1 MGRRPKIN
9 REDVLRA
16 ARETFAERGFE
27 GATLAAIAA
36 KLDVSPAALLRH
48 AATKEEL
55 FTAAMAE
62 GKADFQIP
70 VAFLADVSG
79 AEDPRPVLRR
89 FAETLVPFIEKK
101 LDEQVAR
108 WMRTKSD
115 ETRGFPLAFDPAA
128 GPTPPQRALA
138 LLEDYFRR
146 AAAAGTVRVS
156 DPLAGALAFLG
167 ELQSY
172 VVLHKLV
179 RILEPPLPLD
189 RYLDTVFEIWTHG
202 ALGASAPTASGVLG
216 EPHEAQDHP
225 GPAAVDR
232 GRSSR
237 LVVPDASGEEGRGP
251 DPGGVDRGPDGGGG
265 VAGGGTRR
273 RRPR

>member
-9 REDVLRA
+9 RDDVLRA

-55 FTAAMAE
+55 FAAAMQL
-62 GKADFQIP
+62 GQADFQLP
-70 VAFLADVSG
+70 VAFLAEVPG
-79 AEDPRPVLRR
+79 TEDPRPVLRR
-89 FAETLVPFIEKK
+89 FAEILVPFIERKF
-101 LDEQVAR
+101 DEQVAR
-108 WMRTKSD
+108 WMRAKSD
-115 ETRGFPLAFDPAA
+115 EIRGFPLPFDLDA
-128 GPTPPQRALA
+128 GPTPPQRVLA
-138 LLEDYFRR
+138 LLEGYFRR
-146 AAAAGTVRVS
+146 AGEAGTLRVG

-202 ALGASAPTASGVLG
+202 ALGASPAAAGVLG
-216 EPHEAQDHP
+216 EPHEAQGHP

-232 GRSSR
+232 GGSSP
-237 LVVPDASGEEGRGP
+237 LVVPDASGEGGRPG
-251 DPGGVDRGPDGGGG
+251 PGGLDRGPDGGGG
-265 VAGGGTRR
+265 VAGGRARR